1 MSFACRSLVDLGH
14 PEVLVHCM
22 VGASRSV
29 SLVLAWLVARQRIPL
44 REAFK
49 QVGRLDL
56 ALVFATVSNCCLR
69 CVQ

>member
-1 MSFACRSLVDLGH
+1 
-14 PEVLVHCM
+14 M